1 MKPEISEKQ
10 KLKSEIENCI
20 ISTLLNSPE
29 KIIGFNERISR
40 DHFSGDN
47 RELFQKI
54 NELLGVCE
62 LDSNSLIIEL
72 TKEKTGDLVSL
83 MKLKSESIYS
93 FDQLITREYFEKLID
108 LDYSIKI
115 EKILREK
122 LSKAEKDFTGLDT
135 LYNIQSET
143 EKLIMDHSKHKQQI
157 EKFSELLEKELI
169 VIDLELQNKNENL
182 FKLKSIPSFNT
193 ATSGGIRFGNL
204 VSILGS
210 YKSGKTTLSMN
221 MILDF
226 AKQKIPCGYFN
237 LEMSES
243 EVTRK
248 LLGIHS
254 GIDYDKMKN
263 VKLLGGSDIKQIFL
277 SNKIKIPLLVSN
289 LTTDFNEIVNKI
301 KLWKRKYGVKIIA
314 IDHLQRITSNR
325 KSETREQEISFYSNS
340 FKRIALQENICLIIG
355 SQLNRTGKNSPN
367 SENISESLALNRDS
381 DFGFI
386 IFKPSETDK
395 RKFNDSDYYLK
406 LDLSRHS
413 KAGGVIHLKMSD
425 SGMFRELATQYETNY
440 QEVI

>member
-193 ATSGGIRFGNL
+193 ATSGGIRSL
-204 VSILGS
+204 ISQS
-210 YKSGKTTLSMN
+210 K
-221 MILDF
+221 
-226 AKQKIPCGYFN
+226 
-237 LEMSES
+237 
-243 EVTRK
+243 
-248 LLGIHS
+248 
-254 GIDYDKMKN
+254 
-263 VKLLGGSDIKQIFL
+263 IFL
-277 SNKIKIPLLVSN
+277 V
-289 LTTDFNEIVNKI
+289 V
-301 KLWKRKYGVKIIA
+301 
-314 IDHLQRITSNR
+314 
-325 KSETREQEISFYSNS
+325 IS
-340 FKRIALQENICLIIG
+340 I
-355 SQLNRTGKNSPN
+355 
-367 SENISESLALNRDS
+367 
-381 DFGFI
+381 
-386 IFKPSETDK
+386 
-395 RKFNDSDYYLK
+395 
-406 LDLSRHS
+406 
-413 KAGGVIHLKMSD
+413 
-425 SGMFRELATQYETNY
+425 
-440 QEVI
+440 